1 MFAKLTY
8 QLHHTAPFT
17 PSSNSLRPH
26 THTKLPLCRSSSTS
40 SPPVTTTTTTS
51 NANDSVDQIYKPF
64 LDDWDKGFIDTPEYP
79 DPVPLS
85 VSYGTI
91 PPQLS
96 GKWYRNGPGKFNLS
110 SSSSPSLSSDTSKPK
125 QSVSHPYDG
134 DGYIAQVTIKNSQ
147 AFLRGRFIQTA
158 EYMAELK
165 EERVLFRGTFGTQR
179 AGGPLNNIMDL
190 HVKNTSNTNVIAWGK
205 ESINNDSSNSSSS
218 NSKKKVWGLFEAG
231 QPYELN
237 AETLE
242 TVGIDTLGGKLALG
256 MPFDLGSDAANASFE
271 GFNRFMQQVH
281 GIAEY
286 IPEEL
291 ARVAGDAVTAHP
303 KIDPINNRLVTFS
316 YKMCPSLGGNNNN
329 IISGGGSDSGEEE
342 SSGSPSFISTKLTFW
357 EIDDQWQVIKKKD
370 YAIAGFGFV
379 HDFFIT
385 ENYYGFFQNPVTV
398 DNVPYISG
406 VAPAAACV
414 RWQAGQPT
422 LLHLIPRG
430 ENKEEGGGTSST
442 SNSSCRKNRVFKA
455 PPLFIFHHANAFE
468 QAEHNKIVI
477 DSVHYDSLPAV
488 GREALAEQQL
498 DPDAGFNSRL
508 RRVTVDLDTG
518 ILKVSSSAFPDKYL
532 EMVSVNPQYIGR
544 RHRYVYGY
552 HSIFEDPGIAIAK
565 IDMTD
570 NSNNNSDKEQADI
583 WAPGPGWYAL
593 EPRFIPRSLYYNGE
607 EDDDGWLICQLFDA
621 VNVKSH
627 LAILDAKKVSDG
639 PVAIIDLPAPLP
651 HNLHSYWDNDDS

>member
-1 MFAKLTY
+1 MFAKFTHH
-8 QLHHTAPFT
+8 LHHTPPFT
-17 PSSNSLRPH
+17 PSTNALRLH
-26 THTKLPLCRSSSTS
+26 THTKPPLCRSSPTS
-40 SPPVTTTTTTS
+40 SPPVTTTTS
-51 NANDSVDQIYKPF
+51 NANDSVDQKYKPF

-79 DPVPLS
+79 DPVLLT
-85 VSYGTI
+85 VSYGSI

-110 SSSSPSLSSDTSKPK
+110 SSSSPSSLSNDHTSSTHTTKPK
-125 QSVSHPYDG
+125 ESVSHPYDG

-158 EYMAELK
+158 EYLAELK
-165 EERVLFRGTFGTQR
+165 EEKVLFRGTFGTQR

-190 HVKNTSNTNVIAWGK
+190 HVKNTSNTNVIAWGR
-205 ESINNDSSNSSSS
+205 EEG
-218 NSKKKVWGLFEAG
+218 KKKVWGLFEAG

-237 AETLE
+237 ADTLE
-242 TVGIDTLGGKLALG
+242 TIGIDTLGGHLSLG
-256 MPFDLGSDAANASFE
+256 MPFDLGSDEANASFA

-281 GIAEY
+281 NIAKY

-303 KIDPINNRLVTFS
+303 KVDPVNNRLVTFS
-316 YKMCPSLGGNNNN
+316 YKVCPSLAGNNNN
-329 IISGGGSDSGEEE
+329 NNDTYASSERGE
-342 SSGSPSFISTKLTFW
+342 SSGGSTSFINTKLTFW

-370 YAIAGFGFV
+370 YTIAGFGFV

-398 DNVPYISG
+398 ENIPYISG

-422 LLHLIPRG
+422 LLHLIHRG
-430 ENKEEGGGTSST
+430 GDDEIDEGVTST
-442 SNSSCRKNRVFKA
+442 SPITNIRKSRVFKA

-468 QAEHNKIVI
+468 HQADNNKIII

-508 RRVTVDLDTG
+508 RRVTVDLNTG
-518 ILKVSSSAFPDKYL
+518 VLKVSSSAFPDKYL
-532 EMVSVNPQYIGR
+532 EMVSVNPQFIGR

-552 HSIFEDPGIAIAK
+552 HSIFEDPCIAIAK
-565 IDMTD
+565 IDMTGR
-570 NSNNNSDKEQADI
+570 EEADI
-583 WAPGPGWYAL
+583 WAPGQGFYAL
-593 EPRFIPRSLYYNGE
+593 EPRFIPRSSTTTTTSTNNNNDEE

-621 VNVKSH
+621 ANMKSH
-627 LAILDAKKVSDG
+627 LAILDAKKVFDG

-651 HNLHSYWDNDDS
+651 HNLHSYWDNDDG